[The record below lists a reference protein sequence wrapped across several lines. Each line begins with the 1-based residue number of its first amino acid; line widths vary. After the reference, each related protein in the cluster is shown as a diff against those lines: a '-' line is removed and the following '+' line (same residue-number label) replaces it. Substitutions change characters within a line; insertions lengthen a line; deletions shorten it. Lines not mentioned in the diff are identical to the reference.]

1 MYFKDLQTTLQN
13 LKKDEKI
20 TLQKIAN
27 ALGISS
33 SAVSQGI
40 NSKDRVVQPHEI
52 KKLENYFMINLQNPD
67 EVYNYNRSFQHSA
80 SKMETIGNR
89 LQTVRKT
96 LGLYVTDVAK
106 ELKTKPR
113 TLGAYERNENY
124 PPADFL
130 SNFMNKYNVNPNY
143 LLEGYEPMFK
153 ESDNTEAFKAPVE
166 NNKDDIIELERIY
179 IKPECGKGS
188 ELDSDPYIEP
198 FRISRQTIQDYLR
211 CSSPD
216 NLKLFQAAGDSM
228 EDRISDGDWLLV
240 DIGRKD
246 ASISGIYVFKAN
258 ERYRCKRLNMTLDG
272 RLEVKSDNKKYDKE
286 IVGPE
291 SQITIEI
298 IGRVLNNLSKGII

>member
-1 MYFKDLQTTLQN
+1 MQTFKN
-13 LKKDEKI
+13 LKKLRQEYDLRLEDIADILGVTKQSVWSFEKKNKLPYKHKKTLEDKYNCIIQDSPDEN
-20 TLQKIAN
+20 IAN
-27 ALGISS
+27 
-33 SAVSQGI
+33 
-40 NSKDRVVQPHEI
+40 
-52 KKLENYFMINLQNPD
+52 
-67 EVYNYNRSFQHSA
+67 
-80 SKMETIGNR
+80 
-89 LQTVRKT
+89 
-96 LGLYVTDVAK
+96 
-106 ELKTKPR
+106 
-113 TLGAYERNENY
+113 
-124 PPADFL
+124 
-130 SNFMNKYNVNPNY
+130 
-143 LLEGYEPMFK
+143 
-153 ESDNTEAFKAPVE
+153 
-166 NNKDDIIELERIY
+166 DDIIELERIY

-188 ELDSDPYIEP
+188 ELDSAPYIEP